1 MTPLEWLPIGAASRR
16 LGVDPDTLRRWA
28 DTGRLESFTTP
39 GGHRR
44 FSSAAVERLASQRS
58 PSRERPSLRLGPS
71 MGRIQSAYQRR
82 YARPPATGL
91 VSIVARDRA
100 DREAFREA
108 GRQLVEALVDDVDAG
123 SDAQRWEAEAR
134 ARQGT
139 LELARLLAAR
149 SVGLSGAIEAFISAR
164 RPFLAEIARIGRGG
178 NLTAIEVAELYERST
193 VLLDRLV
200 VVFAATVE
208 GTK

>member
-1 MTPLEWLPIGAASRR
+1 LEWLPIGAASRR

-108 GRQLVEALVDDVDAG
+108 GRQLVEALVDVVDAG

>member
-1 MTPLEWLPIGAASRR
+1 MEWLPIGAASRR

-28 DTGRLESFTTP
+28 ATGRLESFTTP

-44 FSSAAVERLASQRS
+44 FSSVAVELLTSQRS

-71 MGRIQSAYQRR
+71 LGRIQNAYLRR

-91 VSIVARDRA
+91 LSVVARDQA

-108 GRQLVEALVDDVDAG
+108 GRRLVEALVDVVDAG

-139 LELARLLAAR
+139 LELAGLLEAR
-149 SVGLSGAIEAFISAR
+149 SVGLPAAIEAFISAR
-164 RPFLAEIARIGRGG
+164 RPFLAEIARIGRSG
-178 NLTAIEVAELYERST
+178 NLTAAEVGDMYERST

-200 VVFAATVE
+200 VIFAAAAE
-208 GTK
+208 ARSGEA